1 MFRVIQPYGSAEHI
15 EIDIQQIQHI
25 QAKRSIRLDTEF
37 FLAEIGNHEL
47 PFLRMQSANLDLIP
61 AAISVDS

>member
-1 MFRVIQPYGSAEHI
+1 
-15 EIDIQQIQHI
+15 
-25 QAKRSIRLDTEF
+25 LDTEF